1 VTALSHPRWLLTA
14 GRPTHIRSVLIT
26 YGVRMRVPCRVI
38 DPCIAG
44 IVATIVGAA
53 WSWRPSFWFDE
64 AATIAGAERSE
75 TDILRLVP
83 NFDAVHGLYYL
94 AMHEWFRLVPINEFT
109 ARLPSAIAV
118 GVGAA
123 GMVVLARLI
132 TDRQTACAAA
142 AAFTILPCT
151 LWSAIEAR
159 SYALTAA
166 LAVWLTV
173 VLIIAAK
180 RRSATLWGLYALLL
194 ALAIVTFIYLS
205 TLVAAHAVTLLAL
218 RQARRALFGL
228 IPAASAGLI
237 LASPVIA
244 LGVSQRKQQLSWISG
259 MRTNYPRAVLLD
271 QWFTGSWMSAA
282 ACAIVVACGIGV
294 LLTTKRNAAWP
305 LAVAV
310 PWFVIPTAG
319 LLAYSAMYENTYL
332 ARHLTFTT
340 PGVGLLLGVCVTMV
354 TAHRVRL
361 TVIVLIVLALAS
373 LAAFVTQ
380 RQTDSKPGDGDYSA
394 IADVIA
400 AQAKPGDC
408 VGFDTKPY
416 EPLRAVAVAYPHAFA
431 DMKDIAA
438 GMPAAYRAQLLT
450 QDLPLDSLEVAAR
463 LRSCSQLWAVIGREN
478 PSKVLDSATKQ
489 QLVIERRWVLKNDEV
504 VLLGRH

>member
-1 VTALSHPRWLLTA
+1 MPIKTPPRFGDGDKVVRA
-14 GRPTHIRSVLIT
+14 GYLPRSACHIWVRLII
-26 YGVRMRVPCRVI
+26 YGVRVPSRVV
-38 DPCIAG
+38 DPWIAG
-44 IVATIVGAA
+44 LAATTVGAA

-64 AATIAGAERSE
+64 AATIAGADRSE

-83 NFDAVHGLYYL
+83 NFDAVHGLYYMV
-94 AMHEWFRLVPINEFT
+94 MHAWFRLVPINEFT

-151 LWSAIEAR
+151 LWSAVEAR

-180 RRSATLWGLYALLL
+180 RPGATVWSLYALLL

-244 LGVSQRKQQLSWISG
+244 LGVSQRKQLSWISEICA
-259 MRTNYPRAVLLD
+259 RT
-271 QWFTGSWMSAA
+271 
-282 ACAIVVACGIGV
+282 
-294 LLTTKRNAAWP
+294 
-305 LAVAV
+305 
-310 PWFVIPTAG
+310 IPVQ
-319 LLAYSAMYENTYL
+319 
-332 ARHLTFTT
+332 F
-340 PGVGLLLGVCVTMV
+340 C
-354 TAHRVRL
+354 
-361 TVIVLIVLALAS
+361 
-373 LAAFVTQ
+373 
-380 RQTDSKPGDGDYSA
+380 
-394 IADVIA
+394 
-400 AQAKPGDC
+400 
-408 VGFDTKPY
+408 
-416 EPLRAVAVAYPHAFA
+416 
-431 DMKDIAA
+431 
-438 GMPAAYRAQLLT
+438 
-450 QDLPLDSLEVAAR
+450 
-463 LRSCSQLWAVIGREN
+463 
-478 PSKVLDSATKQ
+478 
-489 QLVIERRWVLKNDEV
+489 
-504 VLLGRH
+504 